1 MKKFVFTFAL
11 LVITQLSFAQ
21 DGFKADMKKYMT
33 LSGQISTFELLTKD
47 LVKNIPESNQAAF
60 SKDLKVSLDVLM
72 DKMAEMY
79 MTEFTHEDVKA
90 MIEFYETPAGKKLS
104 EKNGVLFEKGQLIG
118 QEWGM
123 GLQGIMMKYME

>member
-11 LVITQLSFAQ
+11 LVMTQLSFAQ
-21 DGFKADMKKYMT
+21 DAFKEDMKKYMT

-60 SKDLKVSLDVLM
+60 SKDLKVSLDGLM
-72 DKMAEMY
+72 EKMAEMY
-79 MTEFTHEDVKA
+79 MTEFTHEDVKE
-90 MIEFYETPAGKKLS
+90 MIQFYETPVGKKLS
-104 EKNGVLFEKGQLIG
+104 EKNDVLFEKGQLIG